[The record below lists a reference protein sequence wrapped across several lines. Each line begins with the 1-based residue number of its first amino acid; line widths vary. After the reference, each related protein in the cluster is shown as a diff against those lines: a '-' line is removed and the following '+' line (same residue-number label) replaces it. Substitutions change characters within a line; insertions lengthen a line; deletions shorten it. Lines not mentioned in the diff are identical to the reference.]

1 MIHWEP
7 SHLLSLCLPA
17 SSLPAPAPELV
28 VFSVDGT
35 AAVWHPVTESTP
47 YLSGLELTWASEV
60 WFFFP
65 IFGIRYLH
73 VALEAEEV
81 YVIQASR
88 DDFVDFA
95 DLLLNMFSNV
105 FNKHRLIL
113 VSTQEVLDRY
123 VQ

>member
-7 SHLLSLCLPA
+7 SPFPSLCLPA
-17 SSLPAPAPELV
+17 SSLPAPTPAPAPAPAPELG
-28 VFSVDGT
+28 VFSADGT
-35 AAVWHPVTESTP
+35 AAVWHPVTESTS
-47 YLSGLELTWASEV
+47 YLSGLELTQASEV

-65 IFGIRYLH
+65 IFGIRYLR

-95 DLLLNMFSNV
+95 DLLLNMF
-105 FNKHRLIL
+105 
-113 VSTQEVLDRY
+113 
-123 VQ
+123 